1 VKAKNFTKHTIG
13 NTFTITGYLYDGT
26 SFQGTATIRIIWLM
40 PRCGK
45 FFIFPI

>member
-1 VKAKNFTKHTIG
+1 VKAKNFRKHTIG

-26 SFQGTATIRIIWLM
+26 PFQGTATIRIIWLM